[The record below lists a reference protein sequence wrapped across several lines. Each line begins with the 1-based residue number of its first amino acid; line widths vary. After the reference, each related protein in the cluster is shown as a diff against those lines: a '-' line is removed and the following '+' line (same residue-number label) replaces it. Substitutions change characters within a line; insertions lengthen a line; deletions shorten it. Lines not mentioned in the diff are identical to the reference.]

1 MTTTT
6 GFLLTRLSLFG
17 SGVPHAE
24 VRFNAGLN
32 VIFGPSDTGKTLVG
46 QCVDFMLGGSKE
58 PKEIPEAALYEYVLL
73 GFRAPDS
80 ENELVLERSL
90 RGGDFRLRI
99 GEQDRTLGAKHQADN
114 EDTLSYFLL
123 DLAGLSGRRIR
134 TNKQGKTRTLSF
146 RDVAKLVLVDEET
159 VISER
164 SPIFSGQGT
173 AQTAER
179 SVFRLLL
186 TGVDDSSVIARDDP
200 KIVKGRQEGKSEV
213 IESLLA
219 QAKGEIADL
228 KLDSDPADLRGQLK
242 LVEARFQKASSALAV
257 EQKSV
262 AVLEEE
268 RHGAWTRLRQAE
280 SRMDVLSELQKRFE
294 LLQKQYSSDLRRL
307 ESISEA
313 GVRLGQMK
321 EERCPVCGAPAE
333 HHDRAHQEPHAAPE
347 EVATASRAEAQKI
360 RTLLADLRGTVAEN
374 EAEVTRLSEERR
386 EKQAELEA
394 AAGELRD
401 RLRPRMQAALQK
413 FWDCQSQR
421 DTYRHALELYDR
433 VAEFEALLTEFGK
446 PKKVLPAD
454 GPSVAVGANQAEQ
467 FSKHVEALLR
477 AWHFPNLDRVTFSE
491 DDQDVVISGH
501 RRASHGKGVRAITH
515 AAFNLAL
522 LRYCRARSMPHPG
535 FVLIDS
541 PLVVYREPDTGE
553 GSFTRDVKDAFYR
566 SLAKSF
572 GDAQVIILENEEPPA
587 DLDRSANLTEFT
599 GTDRGRKGFVPQI
612 RE

>member
-90 RGGDFRLRI
+90 RGGDFRLRV

-374 EAEVTRLSEERR
+374 EAEVARLSEERR

-394 AAGELRD
+394 AVGELRD
-401 RLRPRMQAALQK
+401 RLRPRMQVALRR
-413 FWDCQSQR
+413 FWDSQSQR

-467 FSKHVEALLR
+467 FSKQVEALLR

-491 DDQDVVISGH
+491 DDEDVVISGH